1 MNVYT
6 ESPPAEGQFVL
17 VLFLFIKIIKIIF
30 INWSKAKIKQN
41 IYIFLNKFY
50 KYKKIEMIN
59 SRKLENV
66 ALYVT

>member
-41 IYIFLNKFY
+41 IYFFLNKFY
-50 KYKKIEMIN
+50 KYK
-59 SRKLENV
+59 
-66 ALYVT
+66 